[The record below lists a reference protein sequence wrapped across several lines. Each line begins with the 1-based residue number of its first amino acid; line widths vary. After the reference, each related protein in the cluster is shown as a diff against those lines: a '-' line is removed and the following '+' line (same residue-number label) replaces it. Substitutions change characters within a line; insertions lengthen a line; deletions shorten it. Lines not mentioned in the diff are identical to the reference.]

1 MKRSVPSNELFIATE
16 DRKSKGNFHE
26 SPLNPLKVESDPQ
39 VRKETSK
46 ERVIIDSRNNYPK

>member
-26 SPLNPLKVESDPQ
+26 SPLNPRRLSLT
-39 VRKETSK
+39 RKLEKRQLMK
-46 ERVIIDSRNNYPK
+46 E